1 MKIKRNFSRF
11 FVKEVLLSKKLQSN
25 TSKKFEGN
33 KVTRVLTEVYLEF
46 VTSNKGAP
54 SLSNN
59 LFTWITG
66 SP

>member
-11 FVKEVLLSKKLQSN
+11 LLKKSFFQKKLQSN